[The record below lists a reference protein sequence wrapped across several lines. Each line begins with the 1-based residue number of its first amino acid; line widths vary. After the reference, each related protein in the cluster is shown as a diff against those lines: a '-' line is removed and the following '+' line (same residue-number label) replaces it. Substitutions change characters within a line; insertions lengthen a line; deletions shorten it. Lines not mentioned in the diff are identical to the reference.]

1 MKLYIQKIL
10 LGTIA
15 VVAIV
20 ILPVIGNL
28 QMLYAPQ
35 LWIMAIIGIIASFF
49 QPSYNPFKKST
60 GKEDRGTALQ
70 IIWSIYITQIITIAE
85 AAYLR
90 FPGSMHWDYITTLAL
105 VVMLAGLILRSWAV
119 MALGNQFTWHINR
132 ETSKNLIKTGPF
144 RFLRHPGY
152 AGALLTYTFSA
163 VFLHSWFSLVINF
176 VVLIIAFSRRI
187 YFEEA
192 VLREI
197 FGIKYLEYCKKVKKM
212 IPLIW

>member
-1 MKLYIQKIL
+1 MKLYTQKIL
-10 LGTIA
+10 LGIIA
-15 VVAIV
+15 VAAVV
-20 ILPVIGNL
+20 LLPVVGNL

-35 LWIMAIIGIIASFF
+35 IWVLAIIGIIASFF
-49 QPSYNPFKKST
+49 QPSYNPFKKSVD
-60 GKEDRGTALQ
+60 KEDRGTALQ

-90 FPGSMHWDYITTLAL
+90 FPESIHWDYITAMALA
-105 VVMLAGLILRSWAV
+105 VMIVGLILRSWAV
-119 MALGNQFTWHINR
+119 ITLGNQFTWHIDR
-132 ETSKNLIKTGPF
+132 KMSKNLIKTGPF

-187 YFEEA
+187 YFEESI
-192 VLREI
+192 LREI
-197 FGIKYLEYCKKVKKM
+197 FGKNYLEYCKKVKKI